1 MGTNVKVKS
10 STVIN
15 SKQNKSFVY
24 KPLPKIKL
32 NCKNCK

>member
-1 MGTNVKVKS
+1 MGTDVKVRS
-10 STVIN
+10 SKVIG
-15 SKQNKSFVY
+15 KAQKGFVY